1 MQFQKNTVAIANAG
15 YENTKE
21 VVKDALVITKDTLE
35 TGSSTIQYVTNSY
48 VNTTMDVFK
57 PISHIVMHSTNKL
70 VTEII
75 PHVWN
80 YALN

>member
-1 MQFQKNTVAIANAG
+1 MQLKNTVAIANAG

-48 VNTTMDVFK
+48 VNTTMDYLNLF
-57 PISHIVMHSTNKL
+57 HIQ
-70 VTEII
+70 
-75 PHVWN
+75 
-80 YALN
+80 